1 MEWHVRRGRSRLYG
15 TWSAQNS
22 AEAQD
27 AAVEALLSEG
37 LDANMIRF
45 ETGTVC
51 KEGQTGMEHMAS
63 FNYAYKLEAVRDWL
77 YVQRNN
83 GIIALKKHAFR
94 PGVEMKKA
102 LENKQY
108 AH

>member
-1 MEWHVRRGRSRLYG
+1 MKKIYLEWSGMFDADGVAYSYG
-15 TWSAQNS
+15 TWSAQDS

-27 AAVEALLSEG
+27 AAVEALISEG

-63 FNYAYKLEAVRDWL
+63 FNYAYKLETVRDWL
-77 YVQRNN
+77 YAQS
-83 GIIALKKHAFR
+83 
-94 PGVEMKKA
+94 E
-102 LENKQY
+102 
-108 AH
+108 